1 MRLQI
6 ANPNPRYAPPPFVS
20 PPRWGYVHIAAAV
33 ALPTRAPFVQRD
45 ARRAALL
52 QRLKHLA
59 ANLEQLPE
67 VRSVTVYRG
76 VLVPPAGR
84 GTRPARYDVAVL
96 IETTTPEVLDEIR
109 AADPYLRLLTAITDA
124 TSELHVMAARCVR
137 ILGEVD
143 RSRPG
148 LFLFNHFIAEDAEVA
163 TALWEH
169 LAGWYVRE
177 TGLDNSTLLEPIGD
191 ADYVLV
197 NHARWDKGL
206 LRLAVEQLSR
216 KSFRSYVVA
225 NLRANHVVAM
235 PVLYRLA

>member
-1 MRLQI
+1 MHLQI
-6 ANPNPRYAPPPFVS
+6 VNPNPKYAPPPFGS
-20 PPRWGYVHIAAAV
+20 TPPWGYIYIAAAV
-33 ALPTRAPFVQRD
+33 APPSGAPFLRRD

-52 QRLKHLA
+52 GRLKQFA
-59 ANLEQLPE
+59 AELELLPA
-67 VRSVTVYRG
+67 VRSVTVYRA

-96 IETTTPEVLDEIR
+96 IEASSPDALDDIR
-109 AADPYLRLLTAITDA
+109 ATDPYRRLLGAVTDV

-137 ILGEVD
+137 SLGDVD

-148 LFLFNHFIAEDAEVA
+148 LFLFNHFIAGDAEVA
-163 TALWEH
+163 LALWEH

-206 LRLAVEQLSR
+206 LHLAVEQLCKR
-216 KSFRSYVVA
+216 TFRSYVVA
-225 NLRANHVVAM
+225 NLRANHIVAM